1 METFDYDTL
10 LVGMQNCAAPL
21 QKNFLEKLNIKLPSD
36 TSSFGY
42 ILKGIENIKNVY
54 TNVQSSL
61 VHGSQKIETMHMSI
75 SLGMDKPNVVYPYNS
90 ATKKNEVLIVCRII
104 DEPWKYHAS

>member
-10 LVGMQNCAAPL
+10 LVGMQNHAAPL
-21 QKNFLEKLNIKLPSD
+21 QKNFLEKLKLPSD

-61 VHGSQKIETMHMSI
+61 VHGSQKTETMHMSI
-75 SLGMDKPNVVYPYNS
+75 SLGMDKPNAVYPYNS